1 MLEGLDDVP
10 WAEYAQPA
18 GNTGLT
24 VPSALRALADAFA
37 GTDAS
42 APDRWGPCHRFLY
55 ALGNNHAGTY
65 FPVILPA
72 LPFLGELLRGPPV
85 ARGRALDVL
94 IDLIGS
100 FIPEPGHET
109 VATADGPRPLA
120 ALVHDAVTPFTGDLE
135 RLLGTPASE
144 EEGRLAREVLELL
157 QDGEG
162 GPVGCAHPTPQ
173 SPLGEPPNRR

>member
-1 MLEGLDDVP
+1 MSDEVLAAVEMLEGLDDLP

-18 GNTGLT
+18 GNTALT
-24 VPSALRALADAFA
+24 VPAALRALADAQ
-37 GTDAS
+37 DN
-42 APDRWGPCHRFLY
+42 DRLGSYHRFLY

-65 FPVILPA
+65 FPVVLPA
-72 LPFLGELLRGPPV
+72 LPFLGEILHGSPV
-85 ARGRALDVL
+85 ARLRALDVL

-144 EEGRLAREVLELL
+144 EEGRLAEELL
-157 QDGEG
+157 WLLRDDV
-162 GPVGCAHPTPQ
+162 P
-173 SPLGEPPNRR
+173 